1 MLPAGIARPPGAPAG
16 CVTRNLRA
24 GAVFP
29 DTMPSMAHLRA
40 LAGACALL
48 LLLVAAPIA
57 SAASTG
63 GASTGSTPAPAPS
76 TPAATSTSDPLAGNG
91 MWIWNIPNTE
101 RGDPVAIGARARKAG
116 LSFVVVKAA
125 HGATRWS
132 GFTAPFIAALHAQG
146 LKVCGYQ
153 RVQSTAPTTQAKVL
167 AAQVRLGADCAVIDA
182 ESELEGRY
190 ATATTYMR
198 TLRAGLGTRFPIA
211 LTSFPWIGYHT
222 TFPYSVF
229 LGPGGAQVNM
239 PQIYWKDI
247 GVTVDTAFANTYP
260 SNSVFGRPIRPIGQL
275 YQRPSGTD
283 IQRFRTLTRRYGS
296 TGQSWWVWEQAQSSA
311 WTTLGKPAPATTA
324 RAVVPP
330 TLRVGARTDLVRWAR
345 IRLARFGA
353 PVNVT
358 SPVFD
363 AALRAAVTAFQGAR
377 GLPQT
382 GAVDPATWAKLIPVY
397 ALRR

>member
-1 MLPAGIARPPGAPAG
+1 
-16 CVTRNLRA
+16 
-24 GAVFP
+24 
-29 DTMPSMAHLRA
+29 MPSMALSRV
-40 LAGACALL
+40 LAGLCALL
-48 LLLVAAPIA
+48 LLAGATVA
-57 SAASTG
+57 SAAGTG

-76 TPAATSTSDPLAGNG
+76 TPAASSTSDPLAGNG

-101 RGDPVAIGARARKAG
+101 RGNPVAIGTRARKAG

-125 HGATRWS
+125 HGTTRWS
-132 GFTAPFIAALHAQG
+132 GFTAAFIAALHAQG

-153 RVQSTAPTTQAKVL
+153 RVQSAAPTTQAKVL
-167 AAQVRLGADCAVIDA
+167 ASQVRLGADCAIIDA

-198 TLRAGLGTRFPIA
+198 TLRAQLGTRFPIA
-211 LTSFPWIGYHT
+211 LTSFPWIGYHP

-275 YQRPSGTD
+275 YQQPSTAD
-283 IQRFRTLTRRYGS
+283 IQRFRTLSRRYGS

-311 WTTLGKPAPATTA
+311 WTTLGRALPASTTA
-324 RAVVPP
+324 PRAVTPP
-330 TLRVGARTDLVRWAR
+330 TLRTGARSDLVRWAR
-345 IRLARFGA
+345 QRLKRFGA
-353 PVNVT
+353 PVGVT
-358 SPVFD
+358 SPTFD
-363 AALRAAVTAFQGAR
+363 AALRAAVIAFQGAR

-382 GAVDPATWAKLIPVY
+382 GAVDPATWARLIPVY
-397 ALRR
+397 ATRR

>member
-1 MLPAGIARPPGAPAG
+1 
-16 CVTRNLRA
+16 
-24 GAVFP
+24 
-29 DTMPSMAHLRA
+29 MPSMALPRA

-48 LLLVAAPIA
+48 FLLAGAPVAT
-57 SAASTG
+57 AAGTG
-63 GASTGSTPAPAPS
+63 GASTGAPAAPAPA
-76 TPAATSTSDPLAGNG
+76 TSTVKRDPLAGDG

-101 RGDPVAIGARARKAG
+101 RGDPVAIGARARKAR

-125 HGATRWS
+125 HGTTRWS

-153 RVQSTAPTTQAKVL
+153 RVQSTAPATQAKVL
-167 AAQVRLGADCAVIDA
+167 AAQVRLGADCAIMDA

-198 TLRAGLGTRFPIA
+198 TLRSQLGATFPIA
-211 LTSFPWIGYHT
+211 LTSFPWIGYHP

-229 LGPGGAQVNM
+229 LGAGGAQVNM

-247 GVTVDTAFANTYP
+247 GVSVDLAFANTYP
-260 SNSVFGRPIRPIGQL
+260 ANSVYGRPIRPIGQL
-275 YQRPSGTD
+275 YQRPSSTD
-283 IQRFRTLTRRYGS
+283 IQRFRTLSRRYGS

-311 WTTLGKPAPATTA
+311 WTTLGKVLPTGTTGT
-324 RAVVPP
+324 RAVAGP
-330 TLRVGARTDLVRWAR
+330 TLRIGARSDMVRWAR
-345 IRLARFGA
+345 IRLKRLGV
-353 PVNVT
+353 PVNVSSLT
-358 SPVFD
+358 FD
-363 AALRAAVTAFQGAR
+363 TALRAAVTAFQGAR

-397 ALRR
+397 ATRR